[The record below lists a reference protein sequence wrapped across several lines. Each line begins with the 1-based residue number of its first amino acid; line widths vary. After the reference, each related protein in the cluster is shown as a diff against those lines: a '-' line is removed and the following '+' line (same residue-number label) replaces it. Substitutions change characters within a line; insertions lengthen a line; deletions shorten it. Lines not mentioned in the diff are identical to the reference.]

1 MTSQAAKYAALA
13 SVELKG
19 LDDVQWYVGALSTW
33 CAAAIS
39 YIESGS
45 ENGARAELG
54 TFIVRR
60 YAQAWCLC
68 LSVFPDVKR
77 QPGTGRYLLCCVC
90 DCAKQRCDESTEN
103 QEIALLEFV
112 DVLVGIISDNASPSA
127 GGLGSI
133 EATRVAMAAAL
144 ICGRAGCV
152 RKAAALVAIAAS
164 SHSMFGRNQVIQFYI
179 WVHVTL

>member
-1 MTSQAAKYAALA
+1 MCTRSFA
-13 SVELKG
+13 SLSETRRK
-19 LDDVQWYVGALSTW
+19 LDPAG
-33 CAAAIS
+33 IS
-39 YIESGS
+39 VSS
-45 ENGARAELG
+45 V
-54 TFIVRR
+54 IV
-60 YAQAWCLC
+60 
-68 LSVFPDVKR
+68 
-77 QPGTGRYLLCCVC
+77 
-90 DCAKQRCDESTEN
+90 QRCDESTEN
-103 QEIALLEFV
+103 QEIALKMSRWLGLAPSYTRKAYLLEFV

>member
-60 YAQAWCLC
+60 YAQARCLC
-68 LSVFPDVKR
+68 LSVFPMMALELKR
-77 QPGTGRYLLCCVC
+77 W
-90 DCAKQRCDESTEN
+90 
-103 QEIALLEFV
+103 
-112 DVLVGIISDNASPSA
+112 
-127 GGLGSI
+127 GSFLSLDI
-133 EATRVAMAAAL
+133 HLM
-144 ICGRAGCV
+144 
-152 RKAAALVAIAAS
+152 
-164 SHSMFGRNQVIQFYI
+164 
-179 WVHVTL
+179 

>member
-1 MTSQAAKYAALA
+1 MSGKIQKARTAKRLADLALLAGSPIDAAKYAALA

-90 DCAKQRCDESTEN
+90 DCAK
-103 QEIALLEFV
+103 
-112 DVLVGIISDNASPSA
+112 PS
-127 GGLGSI
+127 
-133 EATRVAMAAAL
+133 ETKVK
-144 ICGRAGCV
+144 V
-152 RKAAALVAIAAS
+152 
-164 SHSMFGRNQVIQFYI
+164 Q
-179 WVHVTL
+179 